1 MNKKEANLTTIML
14 VQQLEPEFWETWQD
28 TSPILEAKNGNIKPL
43 LGTIV
48 KRLSDDDIDV
58 IECYGIIHDK
68 DKRTVWNQEEM
79 KNVIENKE
87 PHIHILMKFKKGASL
102 NKLAIAI
109 GVEPQ
114 YLEKLKS
121 GRYGYD
127 NALSYLGH
135 YKSDDKFQYSPEE
148 VVTLLGEDYKSVY
161 SRRIDTWLKGKATKI
176 AKETSLSID
185 WLISEILTG
194 NITKNNILLTDE
206 YYIIYG
212 QYKRRINEA
221 LDTANEKKA
230 LKTILALDNKE
241 FKKTIIFIEGK
252 SGIGKTV
259 FAKNT
264 IKIIKKL
271 SFFYSK
277 KMWESCITASTN
289 AFDEYFSQEILL
301 LDDIRGNSFSV
312 SDWLK
317 LLDPYSISP
326 ISARYHNKQ
335 AVAKLII
342 ITSPHSPKNFFE
354 NVKDSTYEDFD
365 QFYRRLDL
373 YIKLDSRYL
382 ISNVYKKYIDTKK
395 QHMENKQKYEYKFS
409 APKIRNDTQ
418 IKKLI
423 INKIIRSMKWNKK
436 ELSEHTD
443 KSKQR

>member
-43 LGTIV
+43 LETII

-68 DKRTVWNQEEM
+68 DKRTVCNQEEM

-87 PHIHILMKFKKGASL
+87 PHIHVLMKFKKGASL

-109 GVEPQ
+109 GIEPQ

-221 LDTANEKKA
+221 LDTANEKKE

-289 AFDEYFSQEILL
+289 AFDEYSSQEILL

-326 ISARYHNKQ
+326 VSARYHNKQ

-342 ITSPHSPKNFFE
+342 ITSPHSPRNFFE

-382 ISNVYKKYIDTKK
+382 ISNVYKKYIDTKE
-395 QHMENKQKYEYKFS
+395 QHMESKQKYEYKFS

-436 ELSEHTD
+436 ELSEHTG
-443 KSKQR
+443 KSK

>member
-28 TSPILEAKNGNIKPL
+28 TSTILEAKNGNIKPL
-43 LGTIV
+43 LETIV
-48 KRLSDDDIDV
+48 KRLSNDDIDV

-212 QYKRRINEA
+212 LYKRRINEA

-259 FAKNT
+259 FAKDT

-289 AFDEYFSQEILL
+289 AFDEYSSQEILL

-382 ISNVYKKYIDTKK
+382 ISNVYKKYIDTKEK
-395 QHMENKQKYEYKFS
+395 HMESKQKYEYKFS

-443 KSKQR
+443 KSK

>member
-28 TSPILEAKNGNIKPL
+28 TSPILEAKNANIKPL
-43 LGTIV
+43 LETIV

-87 PHIHILMKFKKGASL
+87 PHIHVLMKFKKGASL

-289 AFDEYFSQEILL
+289 AFDEYSSQEILL

-382 ISNVYKKYIDTKK
+382 ISNVYKKYIDTKE
-395 QHMENKQKYEYKFS
+395 QHIESKQKYEYKFS

-443 KSKQR
+443 KSK

>member
-28 TSPILEAKNGNIKPL
+28 TSPILEAKNANIKPL
-43 LGTIV
+43 LETIV

-87 PHIHILMKFKKGASL
+87 PHIHVLMKFKKGASL

-121 GRYGYD
+121 GRYGCD

-194 NITKNNILLTDE
+194 K
-206 YYIIYG
+206 
-212 QYKRRINEA
+212 INEA

-289 AFDEYFSQEILL
+289 AFDEYSSQEILL

-382 ISNVYKKYIDTKK
+382 ISNVYKKYIDTKE
-395 QHMENKQKYEYKFS
+395 QHIESKQKYEYKFS

-443 KSKQR
+443 KSK